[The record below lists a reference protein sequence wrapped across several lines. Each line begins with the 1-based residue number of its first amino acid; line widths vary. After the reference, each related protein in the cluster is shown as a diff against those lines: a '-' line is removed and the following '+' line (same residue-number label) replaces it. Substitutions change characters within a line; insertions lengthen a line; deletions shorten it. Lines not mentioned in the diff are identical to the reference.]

1 VGPRWESMSVIWSVS
16 LSSCFWLSMSEMALP
31 CSWMGCSGSLG
42 SSMKVD
48 GEWPRLAADPV
59 WWTIKNSKLLEVWSP
74 FGS

>member
-1 VGPRWESMSVIWSVS
+1 
-16 LSSCFWLSMSEMALP
+16 MSEIALS
-31 CSWMGCSGSLG
+31 CSWMGCSGSLC

-59 WWTIKNSKLLEVWSP
+59 WWIIEGSELSEGLSP